1 MYQIQHSCLLSLQD
15 VHSPPGMNTILVQ
28 NIKEMIARAEHIL
41 LLTDERIDGDT
52 LGSTMG
58 LFHVLTNAE
67 KRVSVFS
74 PKPLPATF
82 AYLPTISVIK
92 RDDFVLAQPTI
103 DLAIICDCSD
113 GAYLPPVL
121 AKMAHKVPLISFD
134 HHLTNPN
141 YGTINAI
148 EPTAAST
155 ADVVWRFV
163 KEAGYTITPDAAQC
177 FLTGIIT
184 DTQVFFSSNTTNAAV
199 EAAAELLKHGA
210 KLQEI
215 IRFNYINKS
224 TNFLKIWGI
233 ALERLFHDDSFGGIA
248 TVVTQKDIKDIG
260 ASPEEIESIA
270 GVISEFLNAV
280 LDESHDIIVVYRETD
295 DGHIKGSARARTK
308 NVAEIAEHLYGGGG
322 HRLAAGFK
330 VLNARMEKFPEG
342 QWKIIRTPATQNL
355 IDPTKKPTI

>member
-1 MYQIQHSCLLSLQD
+1 
-15 VHSPPGMNTILVQ
+15 MNAILVQ
-28 NIKEMIARAEHIL
+28 NIVELIAQSEHIL

-58 LFHVLTNAE
+58 LFHTLTNAG

-92 RDDFVLAQPTI
+92 RDDSVLAQSTI

-113 GAYLPPVL
+113 GAYLPSAL

-141 YGTINAI
+141 YATINVV
-148 EPTAAST
+148 ESTAAST

-163 KEAGYTITPDAAQC
+163 KQAGYQITPNAAQC

-184 DTQVFFSSNTTNAAV
+184 DTQVFFSANTTDAAMK
-199 EAAAELLKHGA
+199 AAAELLKHGA

-215 IRFNYINKS
+215 IQANYVNKS
-224 TNFLKIWGI
+224 TNFLKLWGI
-233 ALERLFHDDSFGGIA
+233 ALERLFSDESFGGIA
-248 TVVTQKDIKDIG
+248 TVITQRDVTNIG
-260 ASPEEIESIA
+260 ASPDEIGSIA

-280 LDESHDIIVVYRETD
+280 LDESHDIIIVYRETE
-295 DGHIKGSARARTK
+295 DGAVKGSVRARTK
-308 NVAEIAEHLYGGGG
+308 NVAEIAERLYGGGG
-322 HRLAAGFK
+322 HKLAAGFK
-330 VLNARMEKFPEG
+330 VNNAKMTRSLDGKWSILR
-342 QWKIIRTPATQNL
+342 QDIHNKLL
-355 IDPTKKPTI
+355 I